1 MTDTPRLPIRVGVIG
16 AGFIGPAHIE
26 SLRRL
31 GYVEVVALAGS
42 SQERAERKAAELS
55 IPGAY
60 GDFYD
65 LIRDPDVDVVDISA
79 PNVYHYPAAKAALE
93 AGKHV
98 VCEKPL
104 GMTSGESA
112 ELVELAKR
120 SGLVN
125 AVTFNVRFYPLIQH
139 ARAMV
144 RNGELGAIYSVHGG
158 YWQDWLLL
166 ETDYNWRVEA
176 EQGGRLRAVGDIG
189 SHWLDLA
196 QFITGRSVERVLA
209 ELETFIP
216 VRQKPARPLETFST
230 ADVERVPAHM
240 ETEDAAMIMVHLE
253 DGARGMFQVSQ
264 VAAGRKNHLYMEV
277 NGSKASLAWD
287 GERPNELWI
296 GHRERPNEIL
306 IKDPALMHAEAAQ
319 IARYPAGH
327 DEGFD
332 ATHTAINRAIYD
344 YIRAGGRSSGRE
356 PNFPTFEAGHL
367 ENVIADCILESS
379 RDQRWVDVPTPA
391 VA

>member
-1 MTDTPRLPIRVGVIG
+1 MSETPHLPIRVGVIG

-42 SQERAERKAAELS
+42 SQEKAERKAAELFV
-55 IPGAY
+55 PRAY
-60 GDFYD
+60 GDFHD

-79 PNVYHYPAAKAALE
+79 PNIYHYPAARAALE

-104 GMTSGESA
+104 GMTSEESA
-112 ELVELAKR
+112 ELVELADR

-144 RNGELGAIYSVHGG
+144 RNGELGTIYSVHGG

-176 EQGGRLRAVGDIG
+176 AAGGALRAVGDIG

-196 QFITGRSVERVLA
+196 QFVTSQSVERVFA
-209 ELETFIP
+209 ELDTFIS
-216 VRQKPARPLETFST
+216 VRQKPARPIETFST
-230 ADVERVPAHM
+230 AEVERIPVSM
-240 ETEDAAMIMVHLE
+240 ETEDAAMIMLHLE
-253 DGARGMFQVSQ
+253 DGTRGMVQVSQ
-264 VAAGRKNHLYMEV
+264 VAAGRKNRLYLEV

-306 IKDPALMHAEAAQ
+306 IKDPSLMHPEGAQ
-319 IARYPAGH
+319 VARYPGGH
-327 DEGFD
+327 AEGFD

-344 YIRAGGRSSGRE
+344 YIRAGGRASGRE
-356 PNFPTFEAGHL
+356 PDFPTFRDGHR
-367 ENVIADCILESS
+367 ENVIGDCILASS
-379 RDQRWVDVPTPA
+379 RDGRWVDVPTPR
-391 VA
+391 